1 MARDHTADEVAE
13 GRTPGP
19 PSSAH
24 PASAATGTPPRQ
36 ANLLFV
42 LDGIEKEFP
51 VHGGQMSQ
59 GEGKDGFGSTDEIE
73 SECHFYHIL
82 I

>member
-1 MARDHTADEVAE
+1 MRW
-13 GRTPGP
+13 RK
-19 PSSAH
+19 
-24 PASAATGTPPRQ
+24 AARQ
-36 ANLLFV
+36 ARRAQLTRRRRGQGRRRGIV
-42 LDGIEKEFP
+42 LDRIEKEFP